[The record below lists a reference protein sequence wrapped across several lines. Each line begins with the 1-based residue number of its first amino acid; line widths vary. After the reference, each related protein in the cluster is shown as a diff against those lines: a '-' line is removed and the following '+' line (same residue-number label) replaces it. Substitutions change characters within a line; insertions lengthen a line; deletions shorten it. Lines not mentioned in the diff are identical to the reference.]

1 MLCIKIQKP
10 GKGLRTWKTCLCP
23 ALDEDTEDTEK
34 NVLRSQK
41 QVVSMMTAIPF
52 CIKLS
57 RVWKTSAL
65 TLELIT

>member
-23 ALDEDTEDTEK
+23 TLDEDTEKD
-34 NVLRSQK
+34 VLRSQK
-41 QVVSMMTAIPF
+41 QAVSMMTAIPF
-52 CIKLS
+52 CIELS

>member
-10 GKGLRTWKTCLCP
+10 GKGLRTWKTYLCLT
-23 ALDEDTEDTEK
+23 LDEDTEKD
-34 NVLRSQK
+34 VLRGQK
-41 QVVSMMTAIPF
+41 QAVSMTTAIPF
-52 CIKLS
+52 SIELS